1 MGCSGEMMETHWRN
15 SGDEE
20 ELSYAGASPH
30 CEVRP
35 VGYPTG
41 LLIGGKSPLE
51 GHNGDGI
58 MDHYNLLVYQPR
70 SVTLTNR
77 LMPVV
82 GRLR

>member
-1 MGCSGEMMETHWRN
+1 MDCSGEMMATHWRN

-20 ELSYAGASPH
+20 EQSYAGASPH

-35 VGYPTG
+35 VVYPTG
-41 LLIGGKSPLE
+41 LLMD
-51 GHNGDGI
+51 HNGDGI
-58 MDHYNLLVYQPR
+58 MDHHNLLVYQPR